1 MTERSGDS
9 KSSTH
14 DLLSKVSRYEA
25 LFELASVINAATS
38 IESVGEILAQR
49 LKYIVDAYSWRYICF
64 DGDPED
70 ADGPE
75 PTAIIVDGFRG
86 RANVTRA
93 TPTFLS
99 DFETA
104 LWREHKAL
112 ILCGDAM
119 RDAQR
124 HLPEH
129 FGKVDI
135 EQISINS
142 LVDDGRI
149 QALFLF
155 GKRRQPFTELDLKC
169 LVMVCGFFHR
179 KIHMLWESE
188 KLRKL
193 ELAYLHQEVMLRQSE
208 RLATLGRLSAGM
220 AHELNN
226 PTAVARQA
234 AEQLRVSIA
243 RLEKSQFALGN
254 AELSSEQQKRLAE
267 LEVEAEDRVNKPSE
281 LDPIARSDLEQEVE
295 DWLDQHGVDDAW
307 EHTSPLVAMGLCAA
321 ELQNLTRCFD
331 DTQTPIVIDY
341 FGSKFTAYMLLQEI
355 GHGTLRIAE
364 IVKALKGYSYM
375 DQAPIQMVDVREGLN
390 DTLVMLSSK
399 LRKGV
404 KVALD
409 FEEDLPR
416 IEAYGSE
423 LNQVWTNLIDNAISA
438 MEGKGSLELRAYKKD
453 DAVVVEIAD
462 TGPGIPEDVQDKIF
476 DPFFTT
482 KAPGK
487 GTGLGLSIS
496 HGIIVEKHGGEVSV
510 SSKPGATRF
519 VVKLPLRAEG
529 DAAISDEPGTMTGQS

>member
-1 MTERSGDS
+1 
-9 KSSTH
+9 
-14 DLLSKVSRYEA
+14 
-25 LFELASVINAATS
+25 
-38 IESVGEILAQR
+38 
-49 LKYIVDAYSWRYICF
+49 
-64 DGDPED
+64 
-70 ADGPE
+70 
-75 PTAIIVDGFRG
+75 
-86 RANVTRA
+86 
-93 TPTFLS
+93 
-99 DFETA
+99 
-104 LWREHKAL
+104 
-112 ILCGDAM
+112 M